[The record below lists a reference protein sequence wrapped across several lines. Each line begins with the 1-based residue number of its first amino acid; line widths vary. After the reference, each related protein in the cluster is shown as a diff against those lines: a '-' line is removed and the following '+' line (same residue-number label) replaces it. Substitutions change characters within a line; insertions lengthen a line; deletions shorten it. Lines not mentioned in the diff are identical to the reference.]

1 MFHTTSL
8 KPELKRPA
16 TLLPLAVFAIAMTS
30 LAARQS
36 AAQSTMRIVAVTDAA
51 PAVGEQD
58 FYLCAN
64 LATGDEAYQTTYQSS
79 GQVGSSGEDISD
91 ALSAA
96 VMADT
101 PLVRPQPV
109 EAVTPEPTLAEATS
123 QPPAATIDTAYTAQ
137 NNTNGAAA
145 ASIPAPAP
153 MQTAPVVHANEVE
166 PGKVPTGTFGVLRE
180 CEQETCHCF
189 GGTPMCDCPYCPGQ
203 SGTPVVW
210 GVDCGGRGSSC
221 CATWHNAYPI
231 PWSMFGPGEYV
242 GPPRP
247 EHVPTYYLRV
257 NDLITLTFINSRRK
271 NTEPYKLAPGDRLR
285 VESKS
290 DDTLD
295 REVVVQP
302 DGTISLPLIGEVEVA
317 GKTIDELRTGLHERY
332 GKIEQNPLITVTPM
346 ETNLALVEII
356 KAVTSQTGNS
366 GQALDLKVTPDGT
379 IQPPGLGSVYVQ
391 GLTLEELRSELESR
405 YAAAFGPG
413 LLLSPSLTQRATT
426 YVFVGGEVRKPDRYT
441 LEGPTTVMQAIQMA
455 GGWNNGGA
463 LRQVVV
469 FRRDENWCL
478 KATKINVHRPLYGKD
493 PCPTDDVWLR
503 DNDLVIVP
511 KSPILCATDVVN
523 LYFTRG
529 VYAVF
534 PITFVKD
541 FSTGTA
547 VVPVG
552 P

>member
-1 MFHTTSL
+1 
-8 KPELKRPA
+8 
-16 TLLPLAVFAIAMTS
+16 
-30 LAARQS
+30 
-36 AAQSTMRIVAVTDAA
+36 
-51 PAVGEQD
+51 
-58 FYLCAN
+58 
-64 LATGDEAYQTTYQSS
+64 
-79 GQVGSSGEDISD
+79 
-91 ALSAA
+91 
-96 VMADT
+96 
-101 PLVRPQPV
+101 
-109 EAVTPEPTLAEATS
+109 
-123 QPPAATIDTAYTAQ
+123 
-137 NNTNGAAA
+137 
-145 ASIPAPAP
+145 
-153 MQTAPVVHANEVE
+153 
-166 PGKVPTGTFGVLRE
+166 
-180 CEQETCHCF
+180 
-189 GGTPMCDCPYCPGQ
+189 
-203 SGTPVVW
+203 
-210 GVDCGGRGSSC
+210 
-221 CATWHNAYPI
+221 
-231 PWSMFGPGEYV
+231 MFGPGEYV
-242 GPPRP
+242 GPARP

-302 DGTISLPLIGEVEVA
+302 DGTISLPLIGEVDVA
-317 GKTIDELRTGLHERY
+317 GKTIDELRASLHERF

-426 YVFVGGEVRKPDRYT
+426 YVFVGGEVQKPDRYT
-441 LEGPTTVMQAIQMA
+441 LEGPTTVMQAIAMA

-463 LRQVVV
+463 LRQVVI

-478 KATKINVHRPLYGKD
+478 KATKINVRAPLYGND

-511 KSPILCATDVVN
+511 KSPILCATDIVN

-529 VYAVF
+529 IYAVF